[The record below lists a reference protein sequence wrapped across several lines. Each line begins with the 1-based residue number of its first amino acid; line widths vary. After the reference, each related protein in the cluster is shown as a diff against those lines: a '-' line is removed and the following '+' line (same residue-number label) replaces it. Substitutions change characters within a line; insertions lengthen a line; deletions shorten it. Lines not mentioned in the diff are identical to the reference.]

1 MTTDDF
7 DSIGPGDTIGPGDE
21 ELLAGLHRSVAG
33 VTLAVGTAD
42 VVALGRRTRNR
53 RRAVAAGIGTSAA
66 AIVAAIGVL
75 APSASTGTG
84 TGTGSGT
91 GAVQNAAPQKAVT
104 PGTEKAATTPA
115 TTPGTEKTTTP
126 TPPTPGAVQTL
137 NIQET
142 GFSLEEKADGTVHLS
157 ITQISDPAVVQSV
170 LAKAGVPA
178 VIMVE
183 QVPQG
188 WDLTKGIECKPD
200 PGVVDAGTL
209 GGAIKID
216 LTHGWD
222 FTIDKAG
229 IPAGDYMTIMQFESH
244 GQNAG
249 SQIGMKVGR
258 QTTCVPEYNAP
269 TDQ

>member
-7 DSIGPGDTIGPGDE
+7 DTIGPGDE

-42 VVALGRRTRNR
+42 VVALGRRSRNR

-84 TGTGSGT
+84 P
-91 GAVQNAAPQKAVT
+91 VQNAAPQKAVT

-115 TTPGTEKTTTP
+115 TTPGTEKTTP

-157 ITQISDPAVVQSV
+157 ITQIVDPTIVQSV
-170 LAKAGVPA
+170 LEKAGVPA

-209 GGAIKID
+209 GGAVKID
-216 LTHGWD
+216 FTHGWD

-229 IPAGDYMTIMQFESH
+229 IPAGDYMTVMQFQSH
-244 GQNAG
+244 GREAG
-249 SQIGMKVGR
+249 TQFGVKVGR